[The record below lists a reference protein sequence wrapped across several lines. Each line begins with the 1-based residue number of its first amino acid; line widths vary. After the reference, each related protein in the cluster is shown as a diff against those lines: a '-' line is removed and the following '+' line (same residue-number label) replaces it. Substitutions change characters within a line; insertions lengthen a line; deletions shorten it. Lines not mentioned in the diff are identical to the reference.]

1 MLSSYLVLELGAG
14 CALPSLLLST
24 LPEPPSLIVVTDYPD
39 EGIMGNLK
47 INVEKNHD
55 IVTKACTVQSYGYEW
70 GTDPSNLLYVLFKFL
85 CQFLCYISCSV
96 PFPLR
101 NLLDINEKQVLGYDI
116 MILSDLLHFSA
127 SHDALIS
134 SVQMLLAKLESAR
147 IYVGVS
153 FTRVLNSTP
162 CKPIFLGRFLH
173 TA

>member
-70 GTDPSNLLYVLFKFL
+70 GTDPSNLLYVLFKS
-85 CQFLCYISCSV
+85 IS
-96 PFPLR
+96 
-101 NLLDINEKQVLGYDI
+101 
-116 MILSDLLHFSA
+116 LLHLMFRTFPPQE
-127 SHDALIS
+127 S
-134 SVQMLLAKLESAR
+134 SRHK
-147 IYVGVS
+147 
-153 FTRVLNSTP
+153 
-162 CKPIFLGRFLH
+162 
-173 TA
+173 